1 MLWEKTHMAGEQ
13 SRHFRILIH
22 WALTPY
28 KPYIFWRHGE
38 ACGRVSSTHVGQPS
52 FFGSLEADTVTSPS
66 QTSNPSNLV
75 QQGAPSLCLWCL
87 PPLAPLWSHS
97 GAPSGSCAWSLT
109 VLSFLLSHCPS
120 CCWFSLFI
128 WVSEFPFQ
136 RLLTFHREPSKWM
149 TGSYQLSPVYLL
161 PGACDWFFETELI
174 FAGICPLL
182 SPLTSV
188 DSTQVY
194 ILV

>member
-1 MLWEKTHMAGEQ
+1 MLWEKKHMAGEQ

-52 FFGSLEADTVTSPS
+52 FFGSLEAGTVTSPS

-97 GAPSGSCAWSLT
+97 GASSGSCAWSLT
-109 VLSFLLSHCPS
+109 VLSFLLSRCPS

-128 WVSEFPFQ
+128 CASGVSLPETSNIPP
-136 RLLTFHREPSKWM
+136 RAIKVDDWILPAKPS
-149 TGSYQLSPVYLL
+149 LSVTWSLWLILWNWADLCRYLSA
-161 PGACDWFFETELI
+161 PQ
-174 FAGICPLL
+174 
-182 SPLTSV
+182 SP
-188 DSTQVY
+188 D
-194 ILV
+194 